1 MVGGL
6 WATCLDRPLTEGEEA
21 RLLEFLPPE
30 RRQRLLRLPRREQR
44 REPLCAYR
52 LLGAALEE
60 EHGWK
65 TLPPMAYGPL
75 GKPYFPDFPQVSF
88 GISHT
93 EGAVLVGL
101 SDRAIGVDIERLRPV
116 SDGLVER
123 FGAGSAEAFFQGWVR
138 REARAKRTGTPVELG
153 EESPLAPGE
162 QLWYPEALPGCAACV
177 SFTGQ
182 LRRMVSVMPLEQLLL

>member
-1 MVGGL
+1 MTEL
-6 WATCLDRPLTEGEEA
+6 WCLMWDRALTPAERETLTA
-21 RLLEFLPPE
+21 MLPPR
-30 RRQRLLRLPRREQR
+30 RRQRLPALPQR
-44 REPLCAYR
+44 QAEPLCAYGLLR
-52 LLGAALEE
+52 LALWER
-60 EHGWK
+60 HGVRE
-65 TLPPMAYGPL
+65 LPAIAL
-75 GKPYFPDFPQVSF
+75 SNHGKPYFPAFPQLHFS
-88 GISHT
+88 ISHT

-116 SDGLVER
+116 SDGLAER

-182 LRRMVSVMPLEQLLL
+182 LRRMVSVMSLEQLLL

>member
-52 LLGAALEE
+52 LLTLALERE
-60 EHGWK
+60 CGWS
-65 TLPPMAYGPL
+65 TLPPMAHTPL
-75 GKPYFPDFPQVSF
+75 GKPYFPDFPKVAFS
-88 GISHT
+88 ISHT
-93 EGAVLVGL
+93 EGAVLVGV
-101 SDRAIGVDIERLRPV
+101 SGQAIGVDIERLRPV
-116 SDGLVER
+116 APALLDR
-123 FGAGSAEAFFQGWVR
+123 FGAGTAEAFFQSWVR

-153 EESPLAPGE
+153 ATVEVKFAENTEPDNGLSSANGDWAEDPE
-162 QLWYPEALPGCAACV
+162 QKDQTQPQ
-177 SFTGQ
+177 TGN
-182 LRRMVSVMPLEQLLL
+182 